1 MFLTASNLQKNLCL
15 EIFSYAKVSIRN
27 VYMLPV
33 VDVLE
38 DLKAA
43 LKAAPVTLLTADTGS
58 GKTTWLPLQLLAE
71 EFLRGKKILLL
82 EPRRVAARAAAR
94 RLADN
99 LQEKVGFRVGYSVRF
114 ESQVS
119 NETKLEVVTEGI
131 LTRRLAR
138 DPELED
144 TGLIIFDEF
153 HERHV
158 ETDIALALALQTISV
173 FREDLKLLIMSATI
187 DTERIQ
193 KFLKTF
199 FIESH
204 PSLEI
209 RVLESKGTSYPV
221 SITYSPIDATES
233 SSRGLALACAR
244 KSLEAH
250 KKHGGD
256 ILIFLPGVFEIFT
269 AIEFL
274 ESFNLSDTQILPLS
288 GELASTEQDRALADP
303 KRDERRIIV
312 STPIAESSLT
322 ISGLTVV
329 VDSGLVRQSEFNV
342 NTGTSY
348 LRTTIIT
355 QDAATQR
362 AGRAGRLGPG
372 YCYRMYSEADLRRRP
387 KTRTPEIL
395 HTDLADVM
403 LRSLIYGS
411 TLKDLPLLDR
421 PTNAMLDVAEAL
433 LKNLDCLDAAGKLT
447 PLGSKAAQ
455 LPLNARLAVMVAALS
470 SKESVLLAALL
481 SERIESADL
490 ETYFQSVSEFVE
502 TGYLHQPAN
511 RRVYETIRRTIKS
524 LPQFVS
530 KQTPLAQA
538 LLYAFPDRVAMRRSS
553 PKGDTAFILRNGKG
567 VSTDAAIFSDTE
579 FLIAVDLSGSEANSK
594 LRVGLSLPRTILEK
608 HFETKIVERKEI
620 RSEGNTPRAYK
631 VRVLD
636 SLILEEKEIPLD
648 ENQTQALLIEAIVA
662 SDFEKLLGNKA
673 LQFCTRSEIL
683 RGMGEDIPKSNVD
696 FLKAS
701 VGTWLSPFLH
711 GCRTLNDLT
720 EIIFMQALQA
730 RLTFEEQRRVDEL
743 LPPQFKAPSGAV
755 HPISYSIENQFHTL
769 DGSVNARA
777 QVSLRIQ
784 EVFGLKQQPQLL
796 RGKLALFFE
805 LLSPRSQPLAVTK
818 DLPAFWKTT
827 YSEVR
832 KEMRGRYPKHFWPE
846 DPLSMEGTTG
856 TKKAFDRK
864 AKKA

>member
-1 MFLTASNLQKNLCL
+1 
-15 EIFSYAKVSIRN
+15 
-27 VYMLPV
+27 MLPV
-33 VDVLE
+33 ADVLE

-43 LKAAPVTLLTADTGS
+43 LKAAPVTLLTSDTGS
-58 GKTTWLPLQLLAE
+58 GKTTWLPLQLLTE
-71 EFLRGKKILLL
+71 EFLHEKKILLL

-99 LQEKVGFRVGYSVRF
+99 LQEKIGFRVGYSVRF

-138 DPELED
+138 DPELKD

-199 FIESH
+199 FTESH

-209 RVLESKGTSYPV
+209 PVLKSKGTSYPV
-221 SITYSPIDATES
+221 AITYSPIDVAES
-233 SSRGLALACAR
+233 SSRDTALACAR

-256 ILIFLPGVFEIFT
+256 LLVFLPGVFEIFA

-274 ESFNLSDTQILPLS
+274 ESFNLSDTHILPLY
-288 GELASTEQDRALADP
+288 GELASTEQDRALAEP
-303 KRDERRIIV
+303 KRGERRIIV

-329 VDSGLVRQSEFNV
+329 IDSGLVRQSEFNV
-342 NTGTSY
+342 NTGTSF

-387 KTRTPEIL
+387 KTRSPEIL
-395 HTDLADVM
+395 RTDLADAM

-411 TLKDLPLLDR
+411 TLKDLPLIDK
-421 PTNAMLDVAEAL
+421 PANAMLDAAESL
-433 LKNLDCLDAAGKLT
+433 LKNLDCLDAAGRLT
-447 PLGSKAAQ
+447 PLGNKAAQ
-455 LPLNARLAVMVAALS
+455 LPLNPRLAVMVAALS
-470 SKESVLLAALL
+470 SQESALLAAIL
-481 SERIESADL
+481 SERIEFTDL
-490 ETYFQSVSEFVE
+490 ETYFQSVSEFLE
-502 TGYLHQPAN
+502 TGYLHQAAN
-511 RRVYETIRRTIKS
+511 RRAYETIRRTIKS
-524 LPQFVS
+524 LPQFAA
-530 KQTPLAQA
+530 KQTTLAQA
-538 LLYAFPDRVAMRRSS
+538 LLFAFPDRVAVRRSS
-553 PKGDTAFILRNGKG
+553 AKGETVFILRSGKG
-567 VSTDAAIFSDTE
+567 VSTDATVFSDTE
-579 FLIAVDLSGSEANSK
+579 FLIAIDLSGSQANAR
-594 LRVGLSLPRTILEK
+594 LRIGLSVPREILEK
-608 HFETKIVERKEI
+608 HFEKLIVERKEI
-620 RSEGNTPRAYK
+620 RSTGGIPRAYR

-636 SLILEEKEIPLD
+636 ALILEEKEIPLD
-648 ENQTQALLIEAIVA
+648 TNQTQALLIEALVA
-662 SDFEKLLGNKA
+662 SDFEKLIGNKA

-683 RGMGEDIPKSNVD
+683 RVMGRDIPKSSID

-701 VGTWLSPFLH
+701 VETWLSPFID

-720 EIIFMQALQA
+720 ESIFMQALQA
-730 RLTFEEQRRVDEL
+730 RLTFEEQRLLDEL
-743 LPPQFKAPSGAV
+743 LPPQFRAPSGGV
-755 HPISYSIENQFHTL
+755 HPIFYSMESQLNTL

-784 EVFGLKQQPQLL
+784 EVFGLKQHPQLL
-796 RGKLALFFE
+796 RGKIALFFE
-805 LLSPRSQPLAVTK
+805 LLSPRSQPIAVTK
-818 DLPAFWKTT
+818 DLPTFWKTT

-832 KEMRGRYPKHFWPE
+832 KEIRGRYPKHFWPE
-846 DPLSMEGTTG
+846 DPLSMEGTTS

-864 AKKA
+864 AKKT